1 MSFCG
6 LLFDMLGDLQT
17 WDRIPLVESPVGY
30 REKLEHGEDFD
41 NEGKAKPD
49 SGAETMTT
57 MATMN
62 AGRTLRI
69 EINIG
74 D

>member
-1 MSFCG
+1 M
-6 LLFDMLGDLQT
+6 
-17 WDRIPLVESPVGY
+17 VESPVGY

-69 EINIG
+69 EINIE